1 MILSINMDETKEI
14 TPEPYKGKVV
24 EMRVLTPEERFKM
37 LVEAFEQTVLQEL
50 TGISGYAELL
60 SSVRHEKPEIRQMIA
75 SEIATTSQKIATRTT
90 AIQGILNQAPEIPL
104 PVRTDHQ
111 KEFID
116 LDSFVPQPVPSST
129 PEQK

>member
-14 TPEPYKGKVV
+14 TPEPYKGKKV

-60 SSVRHEKPEIRQMIA
+60 SSVRHEEPETRQMIA
-75 SEIATTSQKIATRTT
+75 LEIATTSQTIATRTT
-90 AIQGILNQAPEIPL
+90 AIQHILNQAPEIPL
-104 PVRTDHQ
+104 PVRTDNQ

-116 LDSFVPQPVPSST
+116 LDSFVPQPVPDST